1 MKRKFWNVI
10 KNGDIGELTMYGEIA
25 SESWWGDE
33 VTPKQFKEDLDAL
46 GDVSTIKVYLSSPG
60 GDVFAGQQIHS
71 ILKRHKAEVIIYIDA
86 LAASIASVIS
96 SAGDKVIMPVN
107 SMQMLHNPMTGMY
120 GNAHEFRKLADDLDK
135 IRESLIEAYLSK
147 SSVLTRE
154 KLIEIMDAESWLSA
168 KDCLELGLCDEVV
181 EAKEIA
187 AKFDGI
193 ENKYKNIPED
203 FLKRTS
209 SKENETNESEIHNRI
224 EENIPSDIVKNSEQG
239 VRSGEDEK
247 VENSLQNVGEIENL
261 LLEIELI

>member
-1 MKRKFWNVI
+1 MKRKFWSIV
-10 KNGDIGELTMYGEIA
+10 KNDNIGEITMYGEIA

-33 VTPKQFKEDLDAL
+33 VTPKQFKDDLDAL

-71 ILKRHKAEVIIYIDA
+71 MLKRHKAEVVIYIDS

-135 IRESLIEAYLSK
+135 IRESLVEAYLSK

-154 KLIEIMDAESWLSA
+154 KLIEIMDDESWLTA
-168 KDCLELGLCDEVV
+168 KECLELGLCDEVV

-187 AKFDGI
+187 AKFDGY
-193 ENKYKNIPED
+193 ENKYKNIPNE

-209 SKENETNESEIHNRI
+209 EKENETNESELHNRTDETI
-224 EENIPSDIVKNSEQG
+224 HSDTVKNSEQG
-239 VRSGEDEK
+239 VGSGEQSK
-247 VENSLQNVGEIENL
+247 VENSLQIESEIDNL
-261 LLEIELI
+261 LLEIDLI